1 MPCALPQLNDL
12 KLIPHLKMVEICK
25 IVYILH
31 ALMDLLPSLCW
42 ASSRVIC
49 VGLLA
54 IVVFQIK
61 DTEKDHKLF
70 LQ

>member
-12 KLIPHLKMVEICK
+12 ELIPHLKMVEICK

-31 ALMDLLPSLCW
+31 ALMDLLHDLCW
-42 ASSRVIC
+42 VSSRIIF

-61 DTEKDHKLF
+61 DSEKDHKLC
-70 LQ
+70 LE